1 MGLNISGL
9 VIDKNYKNNI
19 IASICITI
27 SILIYLKFYVAM
39 ANSHPSSRGLVEY
52 FTLVSSVLFIV
63 NGLCLATIFKN
74 KTKTTLSIFLII
86 YFLIGIIPMLL
97 AGYFN
102 TITTGIISI
111 IILMISLKL
120 ITTSSWKKTITLNVI
135 ILTLNCIWGWA
146 MFEMLN

>member
-1 MGLNISGL
+1 
-9 VIDKNYKNNI
+9 
-19 IASICITI
+19 
-27 SILIYLKFYVAM
+27 M